1 MNLVKT
7 TAIALLLATPA
18 FAGGLA
24 APVMEP
30 EVIEEESAA
39 SSRAGIIVPILAILL
54 IGLALSRD
62 NDPASPNGPINQ
74 INQ

>member
-1 MNLVKT
+1 MQLLKA
-7 TAIALLLATPA
+7 TALAFILATPA

-39 SSRAGIIVPILAILL
+39 TSRAGIIVPILAILL

-62 NDPASPNGPINQ
+62 NNSSPPQAG
-74 INQ
+74 

>member
-62 NDPASPNGPINQ
+62 NNSSTPNNTGT
-74 INQ
+74 